1 MAVETDLTSNNQ
13 RFGFSIPL
21 LAFYISIS
29 DGSAFFSMCPEA
41 FKDEDLP
48 RVLHFSQIK
57 PSVKRS
63 ISGLQ
68 IGRTKLFLTLLGENK
83 YYSKCI

>member
-29 DGSAFFSMCPEA
+29 DGSPFLHE
-41 FKDEDLP
+41 DEDLP
-48 RVLHFSQIK
+48 RVLHFSQIE

-68 IGRTKLFLTLLGENK
+68 IGRAG
-83 YYSKCI
+83 YS